1 MLLKFL
7 VHICWD
13 VTNPRACCVGLLD
26 FSGPAAQHLRILCP
40 AAWVSWISPGLL
52 RSICVDVALFA
63 GLRLKNVAE
72 WISWISPGLL
82 SSILWY
88 IVCGRY
94 CEVSVFL
101 LVAAIWSVV
110 EI

>member
-1 MLLKFL
+1 MWLTFGPAAW
-7 VHICWD
+7 VSWISH
-13 VTNPRACCVGLLD
+13 
-26 FSGPAAQHLRILCP
+26 FSGPAAQHLRRSYGPAAWVSWILLSPGLLRSICVGVAGLRLKDV

-52 RSICVDVALFA
+52 RSIFVD
-63 GLRLKNVAE
+63 
-72 WISWISPGLL
+72 
-82 SSILWY
+82 

-101 LVAAIWSVV
+101 LVAAIWSLH